1 MQTSANTEFEIYR
14 STDEKLLNKTLMF
27 VFFVQIEGSFKSLE
41 LGCKFLIKV
50 KKSSELE
57 IQSLVR
63 RIESWKP
70 YCGLQKW
77 NYMCYNG

>member
-1 MQTSANTEFEIYR
+1 
-14 STDEKLLNKTLMF
+14 MF
-27 VFFVQIEGSFKSLE
+27 VFFVQIEDSFKSSE

-50 KKSSELE
+50 KKSLELE
-57 IQSLVR
+57 MQSVVR
-63 RIESWKP
+63 SIESWKP